1 MILNLIVLGL
11 GVKLIVGAV
20 QHAPR
25 QPGQQKIDSLTGSA

>member
-20 QHAPR
+20 KYSRPYNPDGSNR
-25 QPGQQKIDSLTGSA
+25 NLTP